1 MKHQPDFT
9 CVVIDDEDQARFVME
24 QLLQQQAG
32 VQVVASA
39 ADAVSGLQALRQH
52 QPDVVFLDIKMP
64 GISGLEMALE
74 LQQIQLPTRVV
85 FVTAYD
91 HFAIEALR
99 LSAFDYLLK
108 PVDPQQLKVVFEKLA
123 KKSLHEAPLHE
134 QYTQLLQHIQQ
145 HSQRLRFN
153 TRTGFILIDPDE
165 IVLVKADGNYS
176 EILMSDNH
184 KEVVSVSIGAVAEM
198 LNKTAFFKASRS
210 ALIHFKFARGFNRKL
225 RTIKMESH
233 GISYDISIAREQVAV
248 FERGWE

>member
-123 KKSLHEAPLHE
+123 KKSLHEA
-134 QYTQLLQHIQQ
+134 